1 MKKQT
6 LFIVVLIALTAL
18 AAKQPEP
25 VDPKA
30 DLVLRHG
37 RIYTMDASRSWAES
51 IAMKAGRIVYIGEDS
66 QVGNWI
72 GPLTRT
78 IDLSGRFVL
87 PGFIDTHVH
96 PVEGGIGM
104 NRCSLEE
111 TVTKEQIF
119 RTIRKCAAD
128 HPDTEWIVGQGW
140 ALPAF
145 PQANPKK
152 EWLDDL
158 VPDRPVFLSAAD
170 GHSAW
175 VNSKALELAGIT
187 KDTPDPAN
195 GRIERNASGEPTGTL
210 RENAANLVYKFVPPP
225 SMEEEVAG
233 LQSAL
238 KLMNGFGITG
248 FQDASV
254 SVEGTDPAARGSMN
268 VYRETEK
275 RGLLT
280 ARVTGAIYADPEKP
294 IEQIE
299 TMKTLRREY
308 AGKYFHPTAVKIFAD
323 GVIEA
328 NTAALLFPY
337 LDKENDAGPLNW
349 QPEKLNA
356 LVELLDQEK
365 FQIHIHAIGDRAI
378 RISLTA
384 LEAAAIKNGSRDGRP
399 IMAHLELIDPMDI
412 PRFEKLHVIPAFQP
426 LWAYEDTYI
435 KDLTIPKLGKQRS
448 RWLYPINS
456 VTITGATMAMGSDWN
471 VSSVNPLDGIKVAV
485 TRMSPDA
492 GAEAHDAFIP
502 EERIDLKTA
511 LAAYT
516 IGSAYANF
524 WEKETGSLETGK
536 SADLIVLS
544 ENLFELPPDRINQA
558 KVLLTLFE
566 GQEIYRDPAWEVH

>member
-1 MKKQT
+1 MKR
-6 LFIVVLIALTAL
+6 LSIFFVVLIALIGL
-18 AAKQPEP
+18 AAKKPEP
-25 VDPKA
+25 VEPKA

-37 RIYTMDASRSWAES
+37 RIYTLDASRSWAES
-51 IAMKAGRIVYIGEDS
+51 IAIKTGRIVYIGEDN

-96 PVEGGIGM
+96 AVEGGIGL
-104 NRCSLEE
+104 NRCSLEAAE
-111 TVTKEQIF
+111 TKEQIF
-119 RTIRKCAAD
+119 KTIRQCAAD
-128 HPDTEWIVGQGW
+128 HPDAEWLVGQGW

-145 PQANPKK
+145 PEANPKK

-175 VNSKALELAGIT
+175 VNSKALEIAGIA
-187 KDTPDPAN
+187 KDTADPVN
-195 GRIERNASGEPTGTL
+195 GRIERNGSGEPTGTL
-210 RENAANLVYKFVPPP
+210 RETAAYLVYKFVPPP
-225 SMEEEVAG
+225 SMEEEIAG

-254 SVEGTDPAARGSMN
+254 SVEGTDPNARGSLN
-268 VYRETEK
+268 VYREMEK

-280 ARVTGAIYADPEKP
+280 ARVTGAIYADPVLP
-294 IEQIE
+294 LEQIE
-299 TMKTLRREY
+299 TMKTLRKEY

-337 LDKENDAGPLNW
+337 LDKESDVGPLNW
-349 QPEKLNA
+349 PPEKLNSMI
-356 LVELLDQEK
+356 ELLDQEK

-378 RISLTA
+378 RVSLTA
-384 LEAAAIKNGSRDGRP
+384 LEAAAIKNGTRDGRP
-399 IMAHLELIDPMDI
+399 IMAHLELIDPQDI
-412 PRFEKLHVIPAFQP
+412 SRFEKLHVIPAFQP
-426 LWAYEDTYI
+426 LWAYEDAYI

-456 VTITGATMAMGSDWN
+456 VAITGATLAMGSDWN

-485 TRMSPDA
+485 TRMGPDA
-492 GAEAHDAFIP
+492 GADANDVFIP

-536 SADLIVLS
+536 SADLIVLT
-544 ENLFELPPDRINQA
+544 ENLFEIPAYRINQA
-558 KVLLTLFE
+558 KVLLTLLE
-566 GQEIYRDPAWEVH
+566 GQEIYRDPAWEIH